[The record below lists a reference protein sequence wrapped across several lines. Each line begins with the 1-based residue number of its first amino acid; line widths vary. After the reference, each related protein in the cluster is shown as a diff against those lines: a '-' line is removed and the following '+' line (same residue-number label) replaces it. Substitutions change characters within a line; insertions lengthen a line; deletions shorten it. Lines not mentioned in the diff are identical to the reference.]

1 MPRTQN
7 NPIGNTVIP
16 SVVQKNLEELFEL
29 THEHVIKTVEP
40 GPNDGSPRDIVLFD
54 DGTTVYLYIKT
65 TRGWFRTAALTQ
77 V

>member
-1 MPRTQN
+1 MGQTQN

-16 SVVQKNLEELFEL
+16 SIVQKNFEELYE
-29 THEHVIKTVEP
+29 TAHEHMIRDTVPAGNE
-40 GPNDGSPRDIVLFD
+40 GAPRDIVLFD

-65 TRGWFRTAALTQ
+65 TRGWFRTAALTP